1 MNKNKS
7 NKNPKS
13 KNSKSVGIF
22 FYTIIIFIIAFLAG
36 NFFNHTIYPRFL
48 TPSWEEIS
56 VPKTVDKNLPFN
68 LIWEVWETAQ
78 EDYVEQP
85 VSDKDL
91 FYGSLGGIIKS
102 LDDPYSTFFNP
113 EDADFFLDTMSGD
126 FEGVGIEITIKDN
139 YLTVISP
146 LPETPAKR
154 AGIEAGDKIYSID
167 GKDTLDMSL
176 DEAARLI
183 RGPKGESVT
192 LTVLHKG
199 ASSTEEIEIVRDT
212 IELETVSWEIKD
224 ENIGYINISHFSG
237 DTWKD
242 FKNIARVVKN
252 ANPKGII
259 LDLRNNPGGYLGTSV
274 DIAGFWLGQEI
285 VTVSK
290 DGNDNEEEYK
300 CYGNGQFK
308 EIPTIVLVN
317 EGSASASEIIS
328 GAMQDYEQG
337 LILGEKTFGKGSV
350 QELKEFSD
358 GSAVKIT
365 VAHWYTPKGRSIE
378 ENGIMPDVEVKL
390 QKADFIDNKD
400 EDKDE
405 DDDQKDPQ
413 INRAIE
419 ILQNKDKYKELIK
432 KETKK
437 AENKEEVDNNKDSDE
452 K

>member
-183 RGPKGESVT
+183 RGPKGEPVT